1 VYKSDY
7 ILIKD
12 PLHGYIKVYPHEKCV
27 IDSPAFQRLR
37 RIKQLPAAQYV
48 YPGAVHTR
56 FSHSL
61 GVMHVAGE
69 FAEFV
74 YSRLDIEKSELE
86 RLVMTARLIGLLHDI
101 GHGPFSH
108 TFEDY
113 ILMRYGV
120 NHEVMGGKI
129 IRESP
134 ELSQCFDRYIEKEYS
149 LSAEVM
155 SKVVEASTIEFWPLT
170 SRISSDVTERTLY
183 YIIKGPYSAD
193 LIDYILRDSLYTG
206 ANYGLGL
213 DWTRLLHNS
222 IAKGDNIYLEYKAK
236 DVLDHLLIARL
247 YMFKTV
253 YFHKTAR
260 AFDKVMGDLLIRID
274 DILNFGEAISDV
286 NRYVMLDDDYV
297 LSHPDVRSTEEAKYL
312 LNRLV
317 PYKVIYESME
327 PVHGSLSALV
337 RLVKRVAE
345 ENLIMKLKELGA
357 NIDSS
362 AIFVDTPKLPTNP
375 MFEDVEIGFVMPDGV
390 IERRSVRDTAIGL
403 MPKEIAFFRVYLHV
417 KYSKFIDIAKKLA
430 SRIFKGSELRSF
442 Y

>member
-1 VYKSDY
+1 VFKGDY
-7 ILIKD
+7 IIIKD

-27 IDSPAFQRLR
+27 VDSPAFQRLR
-37 RIKQLPAAQYV
+37 RLKQLPAAHYV

-69 FAEFV
+69 FAQFAF
-74 YSRLDIEKSELE
+74 SRLDIDRSELE
-86 RLVMTARLIGLLHDI
+86 RLVMISRLIGLLHDV

-108 TFEDY
+108 TFEDH
-113 ILMRYGV
+113 ILIKYNV
-120 NHEVMGGKI
+120 NHEVMGGRI
-129 IRESP
+129 VREDPVISK
-134 ELSQCFDRYIEKEYS
+134 CFDEFIEKEYG
-149 LSAEVM
+149 LSADIM
-155 SKVVEASTIEFWPLT
+155 GKIIEAPTIDVWPLT
-170 SRISSDVTERTLY
+170 SYIVGDVNEKTLY

-213 DWTRLLHNS
+213 DWARLLHNS
-222 IAKGDNIYLEYKAK
+222 IPRGDKIYLEYKAK

-260 AFDKVMGDLLIRID
+260 AFDKVIGDLLEKAD
-274 DILNFGEAISDV
+274 NVLNFGEAVDNVSKYIL
-286 NRYVMLDDDYV
+286 LDDDYV
-297 LSHPDVRSTEEAKYL
+297 ISHPEIRKLDEAKYL
-312 LNRLV
+312 LNRIV

-327 PVHGSLSALV
+327 PIHGSISALV
-337 RLVKRVAE
+337 KFIKKVAE
-345 ENLIMKLKELGA
+345 ENLILKLREFGA
-357 NIDSS
+357 NVDAS
-362 AIFVDTPKLPTNP
+362 AIFIDTPKLPTNP
-375 MFEDVEIGFVMPDGV
+375 MFEDLEIGFIMPDGTV
-390 IERRSVRDTAIGL
+390 ELKSVRDTAIGL

-417 KYSKFIDIAKKLA
+417 KYAKFIDMAKTIATT
-430 SRIFKGSELRSF
+430 IFSGRELRSF